1 MIASEEGRA
10 IARSRTLRSISLITL
25 AAFVCFSCSTTKLP
39 PISSS
44 ADAFQPEE
52 DEVRLWGMARDEEA
66 KLRKEA
72 PLKDDPLLEDYL
84 GGIVSRLNTPGMAAN
99 PHLSYRVS
107 VVKDPTLNAFAYPHG
122 SLYVHTGLLAR
133 MENEDQ
139 LATVLGHEM
148 THVENRHMLRATR
161 SMRNKQIGF
170 SIAALV
176 GAVVVAGEEGKAVSE
191 GKYGKAARIDVLSD
205 ILLGLGLA
213 LAIMAAVNGYGR
225 DLEREAD
232 EGGFAKMGLAGYDIR
247 ESPKVYQ
254 ALKDDHGERSKAE
267 TFFFGSHPR
276 LEERIASAHEYALA
290 HPEVV
295 VDSRFDDQA
304 AFRRRMRPI
313 IREDAR
319 LNIGLGRYS
328 LAQDQLARVLKEMPE
343 DAEALY
349 LMGLA
354 KVKMADQAKTEAEK
368 QELRQAAKTFLEG
381 ALRRDPDMPGPHREL
396 GLLAYR
402 ADDFGAACS
411 EFKRYL
417 ALAPRDAE
425 EAKPIR
431 DYMLELEQDGH
442 CS

>member
-1 MIASEEGRA
+1 MRYHPALRPTAAIVLACFVLASCA
-10 IARSRTLRSISLITL
+10 
-25 AAFVCFSCSTTKLP
+25 TTKLP
-39 PISSS
+39 PISAQ

-52 DEVRLWGMARDEEA
+52 DEARLWARARDEEA

-72 PLKDDPLLEDYL
+72 PLKDDPLLEEYL
-84 GGIVSRLNTPGMAAN
+84 GGIVTRLNPPGMAAN

-122 SLYVHTGLLAR
+122 ALYIHTGLLAR

-148 THVENRHMLRATR
+148 THVENRHMVRATR

-170 SIAALV
+170 SIAAIA
-176 GAVVVAGEEGKAVSE
+176 GAVVLAGEEGRAVSD
-191 GKYGKAARIDVLSD
+191 GKYGKAARIGVLSD
-205 ILLGLGLA
+205 ILLGLGLT
-213 LAIMAAVNGYGR
+213 LAILAAVNGYGR

-232 EGGFAKMGLAGYDIR
+232 EGGFTKMSLAGYDIR
-247 ESPKVYQ
+247 ESPKVYA
-254 ALKDDHGERSKAE
+254 ALKEDHGEKSKAE

-276 LEERIASAHEYALA
+276 LQERIEAANDYAAA
-290 HPEVV
+290 HPEAVA
-295 VDSRFDDQA
+295 DSKFDDQA

-313 IREDAR
+313 VREDAR

-343 DAEALY
+343 DPEALY

-354 KVKMADQAKTEAEK
+354 KVKVAEAAKTDAEK
-368 QELRQAAKTFLEG
+368 QELRKAARTHLEA

-396 GLLAYR
+396 GLLAYL
-402 ADDFGAACS
+402 ADDFAAACAA
-411 EFKRYL
+411 FRRYL
-417 ALAPRDAE
+417 ELTPRGAE
-425 EAKPIR
+425 EAAPIR
-431 DYMLELEQDGH
+431 DYMLELEKDGH